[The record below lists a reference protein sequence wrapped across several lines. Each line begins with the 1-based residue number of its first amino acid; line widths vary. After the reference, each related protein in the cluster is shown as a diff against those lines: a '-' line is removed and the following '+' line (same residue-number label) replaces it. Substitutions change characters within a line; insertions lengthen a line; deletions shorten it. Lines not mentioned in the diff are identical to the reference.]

1 MDGLPP
7 DEDGVG
13 EMRGYLKD
21 HVGVFEPDE
30 VVILLAAFDKSWG
43 AVQASGVRY
52 PADKLEFVRA
62 ILAKH
67 IIAAAINAVS
77 KFSRYFGRS
86 PDRLGLEDVH
96 AFQVHLVA
104 TGISWPALNQIVCA
118 LRFFYG
124 VTLGQAIVPERIAYA
139 REPSKLPVVLSAD
152 EVGRFLE
159 AIPSLK
165 SRTALTTV
173 YAAGLRV
180 SEVVLLK
187 IADIDSQR
195 MVIRVEQGKGGK
207 DRYVMLSPQLLRI
220 LRTYW
225 RLARPK
231 RWLFPGR
238 DDERPLV
245 PNVLHAACRSACAA
259 AGLSKQVT
267 VHTLRHT
274 FATHLL
280 ESGADV
286 RIIQVLLGHASLS
299 STARYTRVATKT
311 ISNTPSP
318 LDRLR
323 LEVVPPG

>member
-1 MDGLPP
+1 MKPLTRQLTSGRRNRLLSERIEGFRSPTLQTGGFP
-7 DEDGVG
+7 MAEISPLRRRMIEDMTV
-13 EMRGYLKD
+13 RNLSPATQQSYL
-21 HVGVFEPDE
+21 
-30 VVILLAAFDKSWG
+30 S
-43 AVQASGVRY
+43 
-52 PADKLEFVRA
+52 
-62 ILAKH
+62 
-67 IIAAAINAVS
+67 AVS
-77 KFSRYFGRS
+77 KLSRYFGRS
-86 PDRLGLEDVH
+86 PDRLDLEDVH
-96 AFQVHLVA
+96 AFQLHLVA

-124 VTLGQAIVPERIAYA
+124 VTLGQAIVPERIAHA

-152 EVGRFLE
+152 EVVRFLE

-207 DRYVMLSPQLLRI
+207 DRYVMLSPQLLTI

-231 RWLFPGR
+231 HWLFPGR
-238 DDERPLV
+238 DETKPIDV
-245 PNVLHAACRSACAA
+245 QVLHAACRSACAA

-267 VHTLRHT
+267 VHTLRHS

-280 ESGADV
+280 ENGTDV

-299 STARYTRVATKT
+299 TTARYTRVATQT
-311 ISNTPSP
+311 ISKTPSP

>member
-1 MDGLPP
+1 MARMTPLRRRLIDDMTVRNLSPATQQSY
-7 DEDGVG
+7 V
-13 EMRGYLKD
+13 Y
-21 HVGVFEPDE
+21 
-30 VVILLAAFDKSWG
+30 
-43 AVQASGVRY
+43 AVA
-52 PADKLEFVRA
+52 
-62 ILAKH
+62 
-67 IIAAAINAVS
+67 
-77 KFSRYFGRS
+77 KFSRFFGRS
-86 PDRLGLEDVH
+86 PDQLGVGEVR
-96 AFQVHLVA
+96 AYQIHLV
-104 TGISWPALNQIVCA
+104 GLRLSWSHINQVSCA
-118 LRFFYG
+118 LRFFFG
-124 VTLGQAIVPERIAYA
+124 VTLGRQDAIAHIVRAK
-139 REPSKLPVVLSAD
+139 EPKKLPVVLSA
-152 EVGRFLE
+152 EEIARFLE
-159 AIPSLK
+159 AVPGLR
-165 SRTALTTV
+165 SRAALTTA
-173 YAAGLRV
+173 YGAGLRV
-180 SEVVLLK
+180 SEVAALK
-187 IADIDSQR
+187 IGDLDSSR
-195 MVIRVEQGKGGK
+195 MLIRVEHGKGGK

>member
-1 MDGLPP
+1 MAEISPLRRRMI
-7 DEDGVG
+7 EDMTV
-13 EMRGYLKD
+13 RNLSPATQQSYL
-21 HVGVFEPDE
+21 
-30 VVILLAAFDKSWG
+30 
-43 AVQASGVRY
+43 
-52 PADKLEFVRA
+52 
-62 ILAKH
+62 
-67 IIAAAINAVS
+67 NAVA
-77 KFSRYFGRS
+77 KLSRYFGRS
-86 PDRLGLEDVH
+86 PDRLDLEDVR

-104 TGISWPALNQIVCA
+104 TGMSWPALNQIVCA

-124 VTLGQAIVPERIAYA
+124 VTLGHDTVPERIAYA
-139 REPSKLPVVLSAD
+139 RKPRKLPVVLSAD
-152 EVGRFLE
+152 EVVRFLE

-187 IADIDSQR
+187 VVDIDSQR
-195 MVIRVEQGKGGK
+195 MLIRVEHGKGGK

-225 RLARPK
+225 RLTRPK

-259 AGLSKQVT
+259 AGLSKSVT

-280 ESGADV
+280 ENGADV
-286 RIIQVLLGHASLS
+286 RIIQVLLGHASLA
-299 STARYTRVATKT
+299 STARYGNVRYFV
-311 ISNTPSP
+311 
-318 LDRLR
+318 
-323 LEVVPPG
+323 

>member
-1 MDGLPP
+1 MAEISPLRRRMI
-7 DEDGVG
+7 ED
-13 EMRGYLKD
+13 MT
-21 HVGVFEPDE
+21 
-30 VVILLAAFDKSWG
+30 
-43 AVQASGVRY
+43 VRNLS
-52 PADKLEFVRA
+52 PATQRSYV
-62 ILAKH
+62 H
-67 IIAAAINAVS
+67 AVS
-77 KFSRYFGRS
+77 KFSRYFARS
-86 PDRLGLEDVH
+86 PDRLGLEDVR

-104 TGISWPALNQIVCA
+104 TGISWPALNQTVCA

-124 VTLGQAIVPERIAYA
+124 VTLRQATVPERIAYA

-152 EVGRFLE
+152 EVVRFLE

-187 IADIDSQR
+187 IADIDSRR

-207 DRYVMLSPQLLRI
+207 DRYVMLSPHLLRI

-225 RLARPK
+225 RLTRPK

-259 AGLSKQVT
+259 
-267 VHTLRHT
+267 LRHT

-299 STARYTRVATKT
+299 STARYARVATKT
-311 ISNTPSP
+311 ISNTPSS